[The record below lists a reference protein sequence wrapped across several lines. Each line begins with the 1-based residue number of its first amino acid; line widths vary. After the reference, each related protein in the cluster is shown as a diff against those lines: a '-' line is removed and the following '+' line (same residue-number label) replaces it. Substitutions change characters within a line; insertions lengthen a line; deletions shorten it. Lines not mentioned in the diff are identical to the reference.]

1 MRIWHQ
7 SFTVLED
14 LPAYADRMREHL
26 RKIVRSDTVVDL
38 HGLMPGTFLSNY
50 PGEDMAFSP
59 LFAFHSAQWM
69 LNARAA
75 SAKGYDGYA
84 MCTLV
89 DPLYREIKS
98 FAKIPVVAAGEVSYH
113 VACMLGHRFGLLL
126 FMDRFAARYA
136 EQIRLHGLSER
147 YVGVQQVGFGFTDLL
162 RGFEA
167 PGELIDRFR
176 GAARKLIAAGADVI
190 IPGELPLNL
199 LLASE
204 NVNRVDDVP
213 VIDGFGLTLKMTET
227 MVDLKQSTG
236 LAHSG
241 HGWFN
246 HAASDERFDET
257 ARFYFRDEVLSRFG
271 R

>member
-14 LPAYADRMREHL
+14 LPAYADRMRDHL
-26 RKIVRSDTVVDL
+26 RGIVRPDTVVDL
-38 HGLMPGTFLSNY
+38 HGLMPGTFPANY

-59 LFAFHSAQWM
+59 LFALHSAQWM

-75 SAKGYDGYA
+75 AAQGYDGFA
-84 MCTLV
+84 MCTLI

-98 FAKIPVVAAGEVSYH
+98 FAGIPVMAAGEASYH

-136 EQIRLHGLSER
+136 EQISLCGLSER
-147 YVGVQQVGFGFTDLL
+147 YAGAQQVGFGFKDVL

-167 PGELIDRFR
+167 PGELIDRFKV
-176 GAARKLIAAGADVI
+176 AARKLIASGADVI

-204 NVNRVDDVP
+204 KISRVDDVP

-246 HAASDERFDET
+246 QAASPERFD
-257 ARFYFRDEVLSRFG
+257 ALAKFYFRDEVLSRFN